1 MLKRNLVR
9 TGFLSQGLL
18 MLLPNATSVKG
29 EPVVH
34 SASYSGR
41 ALADSTLPLAD
52 SVSTFASG
60 RLARSLTAAPEVT
73 LNRNASRFVAT
84 FLRRE
89 EEALAKTR
97 GRCSSYFRMM
107 DTIFTREGLPVEL
120 KYLAVVES
128 DLKNNAVSRMGAR
141 GLWQLM
147 PTTARE
153 LGLHIGKK
161 YDERTAVYKSTVA
174 AAKYLKALYAN
185 FGDWLLVMAAYNA
198 GPGTI
203 DQAIRRSGSRNFWVL
218 QRYLPIES
226 RGHVK
231 RFIGTHYYFEGK
243 GGLTTLTRAET
254 TTYNARQKKWM
265 EASRDT
271 AASVKK
277 EKQSVVISYQNIQQN
292 IIY

>member
-9 TGFLSQGLL
+9 TGFFSQGLL
-18 MLLPNATSVKG
+18 MLLPNATSIKG

-34 SASYSGR
+34 SANYSSR

-52 SVSTFASG
+52 SVSTFAAG
-60 RLARSLTAAPEVT
+60 KLARTLTAAPEFI
-73 LNRNASRFVAT
+73 LNRNARRFVAT

-89 EEALAKTR
+89 DEALAKTK
-97 GRCSSYFRMM
+97 GRCSTYFRMM
-107 DTIFTREGLPVEL
+107 DTIFTKEGLPVEL

-153 LGLHIGKK
+153 LGLRIGKK

-174 AAKYLKALYAN
+174 AAKYLKALYAD

-203 DQAIRRSGSRNFWVL
+203 DQAIRRAGSRNFWVL

-231 RFIGTHYYFEGK
+231 RFIGTHYYFEGR
-243 GGLTTLTRAET
+243 GGFTTLTRAET
-254 TTYNARQKKWM
+254 TAYNNATRQSLKAVLEKD
-265 EASRDT
+265 SLL
-271 AASVKK
+271 VKR
-277 EKQSVVISYQNIQQN
+277 N
-292 IIY
+292 